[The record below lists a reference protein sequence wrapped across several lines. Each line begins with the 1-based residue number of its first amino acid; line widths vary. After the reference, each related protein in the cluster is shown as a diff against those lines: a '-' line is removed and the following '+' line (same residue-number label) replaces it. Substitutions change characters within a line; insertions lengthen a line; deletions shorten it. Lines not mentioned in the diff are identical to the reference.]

1 MTVELFSVPVFLIV
15 FRETLETAII
25 TSVLLAF
32 LKQAIDGPNG
42 DKQVYKK
49 LARQVCLTQYCD
61 TSMLNHV

>member
-32 LKQAIDGPNG
+32 LKQTIDGPNG

-49 LARQVCLTQYCD
+49 LARQVGLP
-61 TSMLNHV
+61 S